1 MVADGERPHLKT
13 ICRLKTEGGSLSS
26 LPSDGIS
33 NAAFAPYAGGSPASF
48 QCLRRMP
55 VASGKPCAGWLC
67 RLKQYEGMRFRRH
80 PPVAEIPSAS
90 CPIIA

>member
-55 VASGKPCAGWLC
+55 SEA
-67 RLKQYEGMRFRRH
+67 
-80 PPVAEIPSAS
+80 I
-90 CPIIA
+90 

>member
-1 MVADGERPHLKT
+1 MPSENGRRQFIIFAFRRHIKRRLCAV
-13 ICRLKTEGGSLSS
+13 CRR
-26 LPSDGIS
+26 
-33 NAAFAPYAGGSPASF
+33 FAPSF
-48 QCLRRMP
+48 RCLRRMP